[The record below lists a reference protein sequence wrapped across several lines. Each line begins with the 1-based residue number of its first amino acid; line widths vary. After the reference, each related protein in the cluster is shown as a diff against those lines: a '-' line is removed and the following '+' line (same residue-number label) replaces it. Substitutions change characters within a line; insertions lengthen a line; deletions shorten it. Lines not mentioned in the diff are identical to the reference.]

1 MALSFSQLSTYK
13 TCPKQYEFAYVK
25 KLPRQISKGES
36 FGSSVHNTLKK
47 WGELE
52 MEWAVGSRGLG
63 DRDDQLKL
71 FTEEPVPTPDTLTPD
86 TLISLWHQSFIIE
99 GYESRLDADFGRKRG
114 EQMMEQYFAW
124 WSREPRD
131 LLLVEKGFSVD
142 INGETITGRFDRLE
156 RTAGGIRVIDY
167 KTSKPRTQD
176 QVDADLQ
183 LSIYAHAVQESFG
196 EVCTELILLFLR
208 EEEELLEMQ
217 TMRNENQLKDA
228 FRQIGMIQS
237 QIASGDYHP
246 EPALEKCRHCPYR
259 SVCPAA
265 AIK

>member
-1 MALSFSQLSTYK
+1 
-13 TCPKQYEFAYVK
+13 
-25 KLPRQISKGES
+25 
-36 FGSSVHNTLKK
+36 
-47 WGELE
+47 
-52 MEWAVGSRGLG
+52 
-63 DRDDQLKL
+63 LKL
-71 FTEEPVPTPDTLTPD
+71 FIEDDPSPSPSPLTLD
-86 TLISLWHQSFIIE
+86 TLIALWHQSFIIE
-99 GYESRLDADFGRKRG
+99 GYASRLDADFGRKRG
-114 EQMMEQYFAW
+114 EQMMEQYFTW

-131 LLLVEKGFSVD
+131 LFLVEKGFSVD

-208 EEEELLEMQ
+208 EEEELLEIQ
-217 TMRNENQLKDA
+217 TTRNDSQLKDA

-237 QIASGDYHP
+237 QMVAKDFHP
-246 EPALEKCRHCPYR
+246 EPAVDKCRHCPYR

-265 AIK
+265 AIR